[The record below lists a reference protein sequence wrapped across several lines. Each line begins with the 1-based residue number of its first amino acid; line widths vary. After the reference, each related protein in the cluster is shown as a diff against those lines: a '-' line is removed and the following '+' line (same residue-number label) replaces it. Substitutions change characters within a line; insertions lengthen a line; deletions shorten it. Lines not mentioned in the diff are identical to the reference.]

1 MRYDNR
7 LVGSVVTDLG
17 KAMTELGLEA
27 ELLDPQT
34 RPEWSTRYRDRK
46 AWVRMVGDR
55 INDAPDY
62 LTPARP
68 EPCAQGNE
76 Q

>member
-27 ELLDPQT
+27 ELLNPQT
-34 RPEWSTRYRDRK
+34 GVVYALSR
-46 AWVRMVGDR
+46 
-55 INDAPDY
+55 
-62 LTPARP
+62 
-68 EPCAQGNE
+68 
-76 Q
+76 